1 MKGKEAVYLFNKY
14 ADARGLISQKYIL
27 AEGFTINEAEE
38 EGLVI
43 KEKIPKYSNRIISE
57 KMKNKGNK
65 K

>member
-1 MKGKEAVYLFNKY
+1 MKEKEAVYLFNKY
-14 ADARGLISQKYIL
+14 ADSRGLISQKNIL

-57 KMKNKGNK
+57 KMKK
-65 K
+65 